1 MFVVALFAPL
11 HGAFLESFRMHPIHD
26 TDPLL
31 LLAVSLAAKR
41 RPAALE
47 EVVAAIDLMQEKIPG
62 ESKFIDT
69 IARLAVAGLLH
80 APEGGLAL
88 TAAGESLI
96 APLPRKAEAGEQLLV
111 LKQALAAYMPSAEQP
126 PVVLANADVLAAF
139 VAQRTAAKS
148 TAKNLLVPKPKTADT
163 SKARPGQRQRKP
175 MPARRKP

>member
-62 ESKFIDT
+62 EGKFIDT

-96 APLPRKAEAGEQLLV
+96 APLPRKAEAASGWT
-111 LKQALAAYMPSAEQP
+111 LK
-126 PVVLANADVLAAF
+126 
-139 VAQRTAAKS
+139 KS
-148 TAKNLLVPKPKTADT
+148 TIPANLFAKCGALSASASCAMVAASGENAM
-163 SKARPGQRQRKP
+163 SFFRKSRTLCQSV
-175 MPARRKP
+175 AGVQI